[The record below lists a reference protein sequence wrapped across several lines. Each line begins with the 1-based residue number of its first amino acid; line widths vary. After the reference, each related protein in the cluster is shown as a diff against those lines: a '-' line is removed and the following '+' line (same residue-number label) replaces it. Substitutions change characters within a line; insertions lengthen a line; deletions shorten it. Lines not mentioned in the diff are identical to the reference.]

1 MSASQSFNTF
11 GSKEMLLSA
20 IVRFCS
26 ARSTRSQVSINS
38 LVVFKIRT
46 LHNTN
51 QRIRTKGHG
60 GMGNSLCCGPRKP
73 NPAIPTSSTSPFTPL
88 GGSPFTPLGGIEKKK
103 TTKPKP
109 KRIIR
114 RKNTANSSSDVDE
127 LLELNKKLTEM
138 NIASEKEIVYT
149 NMKLERIS
157 QELTE
162 ARQSHWKSLGGSAKS
177 FRW

>member
-1 MSASQSFNTF
+1 MAGHAT
-11 GSKEMLLSA
+11 
-20 IVRFCS
+20 
-26 ARSTRSQVSINS
+26 ARLADESDGVGATY

-60 GMGNSLCCGPRKP
+60 GMGNNCCGPREPKQ
-73 NPAIPTSSTSPFTPL
+73 PAIPTSST
-88 GGSPFTPLGGIEKKK
+88 SPFTPLGGIEKKK

-109 KRIIR
+109 KRIIS
-114 RKNTANSSSDVDE
+114 RKNTAKSSSDVGE